1 MKNYDTLLKHCE
13 KSSRL
18 TEKLVDE
25 FLIDY
30 AAGHHGL
37 EKKMFKLFAGYTH
50 VTEEFPEGLVEMMM
64 SQFLTHRIFREEGLI
79 HKFLKLPALRRF
91 NQEELNFLKQLSNTP
106 WRFSFSV
113 IKENPHKDF
122 HLMEDVFS
130 GEEFLLYSPSIT
142 DLKSSGHT
150 LLWFNLIGFNGSCW
164 QSYGPIGAYNSFGPD
179 DIFYF
184 ATELNPEIE
193 EKEGV
198 IASLKKNP
206 LPYMMLLSGAN
217 YPLSYHKEDKMG
229 YLMSEYDLESCN
241 TANLK
246 KDFVTEYDKGVYR
259 FSPQKWSEVP
269 HLAQA
274 YYDENLKILLFTA
287 MTDRGFR
294 GLVNAF
300 NAHGYHF
307 SDEAFLDI
315 NSSIVITAQDI
326 LGRKVMLNE
335 YEDLFHVEQSKEEKQ
350 GLDAINSLIAR
361 VLPDVNAG
369 RKPDIE
375 GMAREAGVD
384 PETASNLLHMLM
396 EKTGKDFAEQT
407 KIDFGE
413 EKDEDLGRGADQEIG
428 KDSEPD
434 TALYQSIYLLA
445 DEIRKLAPWEWM
457 YETDLFGVRI
467 PGTDR
472 IYFISIM
479 GANGEFLAL
488 SAYKGYQ
495 GLFQFLELLDNP
507 DSMPPETLFTIPHLM
522 LSFMDREA
530 LSDKHLAAIKK
541 SGVKFRG
548 RGNWPLLEDI
558 QPAFIPVL
566 PEGEALSDIPY
577 ILEQVVEVA
586 HRALKDSDFL
596 LSNQEIYDQILI
608 RTPPTGKKGA
618 SWKDVYETLDPE
630 NTKEHY
636 KLTYRPQDLDK
647 VAQLPEASVV
657 MQLDLVLLPNPVME
671 RGKRG
676 YFPFALLFAD
686 KGRGVVPAMQ
696 TLFPEPDLHAMYES
710 VPQKVLE
717 ELQKLGYRPEKME
730 VRSDLLYALVHK
742 SLKGAKVRLKQVEEM
757 PQMDDFVDSLISG
770 LGRDFH

>member
-1 MKNYDTLLKHCE
+1 MKNYDTLKKHCE
-13 KSSRL
+13 KNSRF
-18 TEKLVDE
+18 TANLVDE

-37 EKKMFKLFAGYTH
+37 EKKMLKLFAGYTH

-91 NQEELNFLKQLSNTP
+91 SQEELNFLKQLSNTP
-106 WRFSFSV
+106 WRFSFSM
-113 IKENPHKDF
+113 ITEEPHKDF

-164 QSYGPIGAYNSFGPD
+164 QSYGPIGAYNSFGLD
-179 DIFYF
+179 DIFFF

-193 EKEGV
+193 EKEEV
-198 IASLKKNP
+198 IASIKKNP

-217 YPLSYHKEDKMG
+217 YPLSYSKEDKMG
-229 YLMSEYDLESCN
+229 YLMSEYDLDSCN
-241 TANLK
+241 TADLK

-259 FSPQKWSEVP
+259 FSPQKWGEVP

-274 YYDENLKILLFTA
+274 YYDENLKIILFTA

-294 GLVNAF
+294 GLVKAF

-335 YEDLFHVEQSKEEKQ
+335 YEDLFQVEHSKEENQ
-350 GLDAINSLIAR
+350 ALDAINSLMAR
-361 VLPDVNAG
+361 VMPDVNAG

-384 PETASNLLHMLM
+384 PETATDLLNMLM

-413 EKDEDLGRGADQEIG
+413 EGDGDLSKEADP
-428 KDSEPD
+428 K
-434 TALYQSIYLLA
+434 
-445 DEIRKLAPWEWM
+445 IRKESGSESELYERIYSRADVIRQLKPWKWM
-457 YETDLFGVRI
+457 YEGDLFGVKI

-479 GANGEFLAL
+479 GADGEFFAI

-495 GLFQFLELLDNP
+495 GLYQFLEFREFV
-507 DSMPPETLFTIPHLM
+507 DSLPPETIFTIPHLM
-522 LSFMDREA
+522 LSFMDREF
-530 LSDKHLAAIKK
+530 LSDKHRASIKE
-541 SGVKFRG
+541 SGMSFRG
-548 RGNWPLLEDI
+548 KGNWPLLEDI
-558 QPAFIPVL
+558 EPAFVPVL

-577 ILEQVVEVA
+577 LLDQVVEVA
-586 HRALKDSDFL
+586 HRAKKNTDFL
-596 LSNQEIYDQILI
+596 LANQEIYDQILI

-630 NTKEHY
+630 NSKEHY
-636 KLTYRPQDLDK
+636 NLTYRPQALDK

-676 YFPFALLFAD
+676 YFPFALLLVD
-686 KGRGVVPAMQ
+686 KEREVVTGMQ
-696 TLFPEPDLHAMYES
+696 TLAPEPDLHSMYES

-717 ELQKLGYRPEKME
+717 ELLKLGYRPEKME
-730 VRSDLLYALVHK
+730 VRSELLYTLVQRAMTDAGVN
-742 SLKGAKVRLKQVEEM
+742 LVQVEEM
-757 PQMDDFVDSLISG
+757 PQMDDFIGSLFSS
-770 LGRDFH
+770 LGRGA